1 MTSMFGHNIRSDLVI
16 LYIAEAFAVFLAVY
30 GLTAWGIAQGAPVD
44 HGKASLVAG
53 ALALCSGLVSG
64 ASGLY
69 QPEVLSRSRRLASGA
84 LVAALLLLLAAWLS
98 LQIFAPPPGGA
109 SIWSSVAGVVL
120 GCVAG
125 VAGTRLAFIVA
136 SRRGLLKR
144 RLLIIRDPRAPLAA
158 EREAGIEEARLSPF
172 EIAITSSGS
181 ATLDDELHPARLRA
195 RHIWAVVAAD
205 PLAITSE
212 MRRHCQAAGVR
223 VLTEAE
229 FHEARI
235 NRVACDTLPLDWLGT
250 ARGANEGPVE
260 AGLRRGFDI
269 LVGLTLVLLALPVM
283 LVAAAIIKIDSP
295 GPIFYRQERSGLR
308 GRVFT
313 LYKFRSMIVNAE
325 QGGMARWATK
335 SDPRVTRF
343 GRMMR
348 LTRIDELPQI
358 LNVLRGDMAIVGPRP
373 ERPSF
378 VEQLGLVIPH
388 YNDRACVKPGIT
400 GWAQVNYPYGASVED
415 ARMKL
420 AYDLYY
426 VRRRSLFLDL
436 LILVA
441 TVRVVLFQEGA
452 R

>member
-1 MTSMFGHNIRSDLVI
+1 MTSMFGHNVRSDLVI
-16 LYIAEAFAVFLAVY
+16 LYIAETFAVFLAVY
-30 GLTAWGIAQGAPVD
+30 WLTALGFAQSAPVD
-44 HGKASLVAG
+44 HGKAGLVAG

-84 LVAALLLLLAAWLS
+84 LVAGLLLLLAAWLS
-98 LQIFAPPPGGA
+98 LQIFAPPLEGVSLCSA
-109 SIWSSVAGVVL
+109 VAGVVL

-125 VAGTRLAFIVA
+125 VAGTRLAFIIA

-144 RLLIIRDPRAPLAA
+144 RLIIIRDPRRPLAA
-158 EREAGIEEARLSPF
+158 ERDVGAEEARLSPF
-172 EIAITSSGS
+172 EIAVASSGS
-181 ATLDDELHPARLRA
+181 ATLGEELHPARLRA
-195 RHIWAVVAAD
+195 QHIWAVVAAD
-205 PLAITSE
+205 PAAITPRI
-212 MRRHCQAAGVR
+212 RRQCRAAGVR
-223 VLTEAE
+223 ILTEAE

-250 ARGANEGPVE
+250 ARGANESRLE
-260 AGLRRGFDI
+260 AALRRGFDI
-269 LVGLTLVLLALPVM
+269 LVGLSLLLLALPV
-283 LVAAAIIKIDSP
+283 LLIAAVIIKLDSP
-295 GPIFYRQERSGLR
+295 GPVFYRQERSGQH

-325 QGGMARWATK
+325 QGGKALWASK

-343 GRMMR
+343 GRIMR

-378 VEQLGLVIPH
+378 VEQLGLAIPH
-388 YNDRACVKPGIT
+388 YNDRACLKPGIT